1 MNKFKNEKL
10 KFDIIFL
17 DPPYRLNIIEEIL
30 DFIKENN
37 MLNEKG
43 IIVCQYVR
51 GNYTP
56 NETEELAI
64 IKKNSEFRCFFVLS
78 HTILKVFFWDNF

>member
-1 MNKFKNEKL
+1 MN
-10 KFDIIFL
+10 IM
-17 DPPYRLNIIEEIL
+17 EEIV
-30 DFIKENN
+30 DFIMENK

-56 NETEELAI
+56 SETEELTI
-64 IKKNSEFRCFFVLS
+64 IKNYTYASSEIC
-78 HTILKVFFWDNF
+78 IYQKI